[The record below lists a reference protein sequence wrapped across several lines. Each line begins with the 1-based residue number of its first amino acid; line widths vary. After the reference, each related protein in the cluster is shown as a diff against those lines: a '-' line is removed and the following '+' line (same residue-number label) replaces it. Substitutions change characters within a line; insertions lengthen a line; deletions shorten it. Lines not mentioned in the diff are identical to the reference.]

1 MDVNEASATD
11 RCFIPVVQV
20 LNLQGRRKHLYP
32 RHEERWMFESIL
44 CEVTEYDPEV
54 LEPLIGLAVEIAREG
69 REGRRIGTLFT
80 LGDENAVLARSRPL
94 ILDPLLGHPESSR
107 HVTNLNLRGT
117 VKELAQLDGGF
128 VVSRD
133 GIVLSAC
140 RYLDAVAAQ
149 VDVPLGLG
157 SRHIAAANMSA
168 VTKAV
173 GIVVSESSVVRL
185 FCHGQLVGE
194 IIPEVWMMDH
204 SAHLSG
210 SVKRE
215 QVGELTIL
223 TPSTRRSSVR

>member
-1 MDVNEASATD
+1 
-11 RCFIPVVQV
+11 
-20 LNLQGRRKHLYP
+20 
-32 RHEERWMFESIL
+32 MFDSIL

-54 LEPLIGLAVEIAREG
+54 LEPLIGLAVEIARGG
-69 REGRRIGTLFT
+69 REGRRIGTLFP
-80 LGDENAVLARSRPL
+80 LGDETAVLARSRPL

-117 VKELAQLDGGF
+117 IKELGQLDGGF
-128 VVSRD
+128 VVSRQ

-173 GIVVSESSVVRL
+173 RIVVSESSVVRL
-185 FCHGQLVGE
+185 FCHGHLVGE
-194 IIPEVWMMDH
+194 IIPELWMMDH
-204 SAHLSG
+204 AHLRG
-210 SVKRE
+210 TVKRE
-215 QVGELTIL
+215 QIGELTVL
-223 TPSTRRSSVR
+223 TSSSRHTSPAE